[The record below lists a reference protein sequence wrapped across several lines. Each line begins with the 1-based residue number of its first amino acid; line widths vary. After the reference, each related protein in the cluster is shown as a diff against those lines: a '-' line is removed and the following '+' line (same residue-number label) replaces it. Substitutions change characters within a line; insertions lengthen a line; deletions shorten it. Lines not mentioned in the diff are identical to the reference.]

1 MWNKNLILFSKG
13 VKSAHQLIEK
23 NMKMESR
30 QIANIT
36 ISYIQNK
43 TNMSKSE
50 YPTKLKRGI
59 TRMREIIE
67 TENKPKE

>member
-1 MWNKNLILFSKG
+1 MDMWNKKLILFSKG

-43 TNMSKSE
+43 TNISKSE
-50 YPTKLKRGI
+50 
-59 TRMREIIE
+59 
-67 TENKPKE
+67 